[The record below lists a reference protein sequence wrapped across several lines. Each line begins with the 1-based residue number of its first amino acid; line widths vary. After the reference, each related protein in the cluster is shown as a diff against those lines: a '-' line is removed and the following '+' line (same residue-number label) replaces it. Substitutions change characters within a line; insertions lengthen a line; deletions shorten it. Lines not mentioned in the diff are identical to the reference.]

1 MTRKIAVFSGTR
13 AEYGLLHFLLQDIA
27 ASDRL
32 ELQMLVSGAHL
43 SPEFGETVREIESDG
58 WRIDVKVEMLLSS
71 NSAVGVVK
79 SMGVGL
85 IGFADALDRL
95 RPDVLII
102 LGDRFEALAV
112 AQAALIL
119 KIRIAHVH
127 GGEISEGAFDDA
139 IRHAITKMASLHF
152 VAAER
157 FRRRVIQMGE
167 QPSTV
172 FNVGAIG
179 LDHFTRSSR
188 MPLAQLCASLGF
200 QLRQPYLLVTYHPVT
215 QLDEDPET
223 AFAAL
228 LDALDQFPEH
238 QILITYPNADNGGR
252 ALIGML
258 QDYAAARSARVCSV
272 SSLGFKRYH
281 SALGSAAA
289 MIGNS
294 SSGIIEAP
302 AFAVPTVNVGA
313 RQRGRLAAESVL
325 HCAPTAD
332 AIAAAIREALSDRFR
347 LVCRAATNPYG
358 QGDAAGQIV
367 AVLESDPLPFD
378 KHFYDIE
385 EHE

>member
-1 MTRKIAVFSGTR
+1 MTRKVAVFTGTR
-13 AEYGLLHFLLQDIA
+13 AEYGLLHFLLKDIA
-27 ASDRL
+27 ASELL
-32 ELQMLVSGAHL
+32 ELHMLVSGAHL

-58 WRIDVKVEMLLSS
+58 WQIDAKVEMLLSS

-85 IGFADALDRL
+85 IGFADALERL
-95 RPDVLII
+95 KPDLLII

-112 AQAALIL
+112 AQAALIM

-157 FRRRVIQMGE
+157 FRQRVIQMGE

-179 LDHFTRSSR
+179 LDHFTRCAR
-188 MPLAQLCASLGF
+188 MPMAQLCASLGF
-200 QLRQPYLLVTYHPVT
+200 ELRQPYLLVTYHPVT

-228 LDALDQFPEH
+228 LEALDQFPEH

-258 QDYAAARSARVCSV
+258 QRYAAGQPARVCAV
-272 SSLGFKRYH
+272 PSLGFKRYH
-281 SALGSAAA
+281 SALGAAAA

-302 AFAVPTVNVGA
+302 AFAVPTVNVGT
-313 RQRGRLAAESVL
+313 RQQGRLAAASVL
-325 HCAPTAD
+325 HCAATAG
-332 AIAAAIREALSDRFR
+332 AIAAAVAEALSERFR
-347 LVCRAATNPYG
+347 LVCRDATNPYG

-367 AVLESDPLPFD
+367 AVLESDQLPFD

-385 EHE
+385 EHL